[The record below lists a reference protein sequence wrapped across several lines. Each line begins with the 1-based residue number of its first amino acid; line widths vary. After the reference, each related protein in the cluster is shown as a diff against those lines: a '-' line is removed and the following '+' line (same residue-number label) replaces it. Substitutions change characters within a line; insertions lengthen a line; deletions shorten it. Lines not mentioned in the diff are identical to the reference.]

1 MGVMRYRQGDLIQ
14 ALKNGE
20 VGVIAHQANCM
31 NTMGSGVAKAIRE
44 NFPEAYA
51 ADLETERGDVDK
63 LGTYSFAEN
72 KYGLIF
78 NLYGQYNYGRDGS
91 HYTQLASL
99 EEALENMAM
108 HLTDIG
114 YKGKI
119 GIPKLGCGLGGAD
132 WNQVSRIVARAL
144 DNFEV
149 IVYSI

>member
-1 MGVMRYRQGDLIQ
+1 MRYRQGDLIQ

-51 ADLETERGDVDK
+51 ADCETERGDADK
-63 LGTYSFAEN
+63 LGNYTFAEN
-72 KYGLIF
+72 EHGLIF
-78 NLYGQYNYGRDGS
+78 NLYGQYNYGRDGA

-99 EEALENMAM
+99 EEALENMAIY
-108 HLTDIG
+108 LTDIG
-114 YKGKI
+114 YKGKV

-132 WNQVSRIVARAL
+132 WNQVARVVSRAL